1 MTSYQIGMGASYIL
15 CSKSEYLKF
24 LGLAGDKER
33 EEYFNM
39 LAQSRP
45 SYCEIDE

>member
-1 MTSYQIGMGASYIL
+1 MTSYQIVMDASYIL
-15 CSKSEYLKF
+15 CSKIEYITF
-24 LGLAGDKER
+24 LELTDKDR